1 MDSSGVKEYGREQFF
16 PSLSGDTNTSMS
28 QRVPDRGKDAYGT
41 YFPSEPPAMFTD
53 RPFPGRDQSGYHA
66 KSNSHGSSDHPLHS
80 MHEGDAAVE
89 GYSSEQP
96 IQGGPPVRSRKRII
110 DAVDIEANI
119 SKRYRGLNSL
129 NMEEG
134 TSFNADHNIPA
145 EQRENGRVSHD
156 SHNTDIN
163 HRAKDT
169 RVRYYENSQLA
180 RQTASRAQNLTPR
193 RLSSPFWENSS
204 SRGVFNCEHPGERVQ
219 RRMGNGQ
226 APSPLDLTTTPFEY
240 GPHCTSPYK
249 GELEGEM
256 YPNQEPK
263 AGDDAFTIE
272 SNYSAAAAKSGRTPD
287 VIETSRKILT
297 QISKDS
303 DGKSGSMA
311 PRTPDNPR
319 SPKRDLD
326 AQTCTGRRSSDKIPK
341 LNLCLPKA
349 QYTSPKLS
357 RDEDVDELESNSVEH
372 LLERLRY
379 GQPHTY
385 VDFRQIPYKA
395 ANILPRKS
403 ISYNNRS
410 DVKIEISQSH
420 PMSSLSAGSHNC
432 PIYIDSPPGSPGNVP
447 VVKISTPMKDRLLSS
462 RAKPTTK
469 LKANSVYDKQK
480 RAAEIIIGKEQ
491 DVFDKEIFGELLGDR
506 LEENCLEANF
516 ERAEAK
522 QKWDNKEKTRLLREE
537 MQRVVDREMDHLR
550 QEAAERERIQRV
562 QAEEKK
568 KVKREAERKKQM
580 AIDEALKEE
589 RRKKAEEQIQ
599 ASRRK
604 EIVDREKRDQE
615 IMKAIAAQADAAK
628 RSELELKREIAKLQA
643 ASLKSATVY
652 SNQSKN
658 RPDAPLNELE
668 EEESLF
674 LPEVDERS
682 VEQPCKQANIA
693 HPLIFDSGDQAR
705 NSKDGIP
712 RGVPNSIPEVFARK
726 TNFRSRY
733 QEDREAF
740 DARRK
745 DEAERKR
752 REKLQTKL
760 AARYERG
767 GESSKLPFTGSLREE
782 PDAIRKDQISHR
794 LKTNQPE
801 FQRGRRGSHSK
812 LHSQSSIINAE
823 PNGSAS
829 EHRPQKSAI
838 FPIPE
843 AKKYASEV
851 VVVPGGEQGVYQN
864 SQRPRQSR
872 SEQQNEA
879 RRKKNGEKVREN
891 YRQRLLR
898 EAEEG
903 GYTIDENEMNK
914 RLGAYMRKREV
925 RHLLYINGFY

>member
-1 MDSSGVKEYGREQFF
+1 
-16 PSLSGDTNTSMS
+16 MS

-53 RPFPGRDQSGYHA
+53 LSFTGRDRSDYHA
-66 KSNSHGSSDHPLHS
+66 KSNSYGNGDYPLRTR
-80 MHEGDAAVE
+80 HEGDAAVE
-89 GYSSEQP
+89 GYSSEQS
-96 IQGGPPVRSRKRII
+96 IQGRPPVRSRKRII
-110 DAVDIEANI
+110 DAVDIETNI

-129 NMEEG
+129 NTKEG
-134 TSFNADHNIPA
+134 TSSNADHNSPA
-145 EQRENGRVSHD
+145 KQLENGRASHD
-156 SHNTDIN
+156 NHNTDIN

-169 RVRYYENSQLA
+169 HVRYYENSQLP
-180 RQTASRAQNLTPR
+180 RHTASRAQNLTPR
-193 RLSSPFWENSS
+193 CLSSPFWENSPPS
-204 SRGVFNCEHPGERVQ
+204 GIFNCEHPGEKVQ
-219 RRMGNGQ
+219 RRMGNGR
-226 APSPLDLTTTPFEY
+226 APSHLDLATNPLEY
-240 GPHCTSPYK
+240 RIHCTSPYK
-249 GELEGEM
+249 GELEGGI

-263 AGDDAFTIE
+263 AGNDAFATE

-303 DGKSGSMA
+303 DGKSESMA

-326 AQTCTGRRSSDKIPK
+326 AQACTGQRSSDKNPK

-349 QYTSPKLS
+349 QYTSPNLS
-357 RDEDVDELESNSVEH
+357 TDEDVDELESTSVVH
-372 LLERLRY
+372 LLKRLRY

-385 VDFRQIPYKA
+385 VDYRRIPYKT

-410 DVKIEISQSH
+410 DVKIEISQSR
-420 PMSSLSAGSHNC
+420 PVSSLSGGSHNS
-432 PIYIDSPPGSPGNVP
+432 PIYIDSPPGSPGSVP
-447 VVKISTPMKDRLLSS
+447 VVKISTPMKDRLSS
-462 RAKPTTK
+462 SKATPTAK
-469 LKANSVYDKQK
+469 LKTNSVYDKQK

-491 DVFDKEIFGELLGDR
+491 DVLDKEIFGELLGDR
-506 LEENCLEANF
+506 LEENCQEANS

-522 QKWDNKEKTRLLREE
+522 QKWDNEEKTRLLREE

-550 QEAAERERIQRV
+550 QEAAERARIQRA

-568 KVKREAERKKQM
+568 KAKREAERRKQM

-604 EIVDREKRDQE
+604 EIVDGEKRDQE
-615 IMKAIAAQADAAK
+615 ILKAIAAQADAAK

-652 SNQSKN
+652 SNQSKY

-674 LPEVDERS
+674 LPDVDERS

-693 HPLIFDSGDQAR
+693 QLLIFDSGDQAR
-705 NSKDGIP
+705 NSMDELH

-752 REKLQTKL
+752 REKLQAKF
-760 AARYERG
+760 AARYERR
-767 GESSKLPFTGSLREE
+767 GESSKLPFSGSQREE
-782 PDAIRKDQISHR
+782 PDAIRKDQISHK

-801 FQRGRRGSHSK
+801 FQRERRGSHPK
-812 LHSQSSIINAE
+812 LHSQSSIINAD
-823 PNGSAS
+823 PNVSAS
-829 EHRPQKSAI
+829 KHRPQNSTI

-843 AKKYASEV
+843 AKRYASEV
-851 VVVPGGEQGVYQN
+851 VVVPGGEQGIYQN

-872 SEQQNEA
+872 TEQQNEA
-879 RRKKNGEKVREN
+879 RRKKNGERVREN

-898 EAEEG
+898 EAEDG
-903 GYTIDENEMNK
+903 GYTIGENEMNK
-914 RLGAYMRKREV
+914 RLEAYMRKREV
-925 RHLLYINGFY
+925 RYLHYTNGFY